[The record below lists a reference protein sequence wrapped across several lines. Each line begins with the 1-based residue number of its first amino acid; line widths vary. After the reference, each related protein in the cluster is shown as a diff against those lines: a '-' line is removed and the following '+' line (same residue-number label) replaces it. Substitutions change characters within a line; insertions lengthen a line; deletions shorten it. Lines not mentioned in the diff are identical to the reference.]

1 MRARGGRRQ
10 IFALLLLAP
19 LVVASSTLLELAKVA
34 RLATERAA
42 VECDLITDSVRRQLD
57 LLAREHPSDDLET
70 LARDPRLQLVL
81 GDAVVH
87 AASILHLAVCD
98 PDGIVV
104 AHSMSTRVGE
114 PVARGLPLPVAEDL
128 PESFRALWEL
138 RRSEQVYE
146 RFTSLTTDGN
156 PFASIQVLV
165 SGAFLRDGIRQAF
178 WTGVAVSLVVLTVAI
193 GAGALVTRLA
203 LGRLRVLEEGVAAL
217 RQGRFEAAIP
227 ETGADEFGRIARE
240 LKLLGEQFQRERRES
255 GAGRTLWRAADLL
268 GDGIVAVGASDEV
281 ILVNASAC
289 GVLGLDGGGAV
300 GRRLSDLLPAGH
312 PVQVLC
318 RQLRAG
324 SERSLS
330 IPLREDG
337 GGDGSLAVGHRI
349 EDAEGSDP
357 GILIELKPARDQAV
371 LHSLV
376 DQSRVLTRLG
386 EMATGVAHE
395 LRDPLQT
402 LSLDLDAV
410 ATAAAREPELE
421 PYVRSARQKVAR
433 LDRAIRGFL
442 TIARMRP
449 PAFERVDI
457 NVLLAQLREE
467 MEPDANLAGLEL
479 DLDLGPGEAPI
490 DGDVL
495 ALRQAIQN
503 VVRNSILALPS
514 RHGRIVLRSRRDRD
528 RISVSVTDSGP
539 GIPPEALDKVFD
551 LFYTTREEGTGVGL
565 ALVRQAVEMH
575 GGEVVIRSEPGSGTV
590 VTLSLP
596 LGTGDGR

>member
-1 MRARGGRRQ
+1 MSARGGRRQ

-19 LVVASSTLLELAKVA
+19 LVVASSALLELAKVA
-34 RLATERAA
+34 RLATDRAA

-57 LLAREHPSDDLET
+57 LLARESPGADLAT
-70 LARDPRLQLVL
+70 LATDPRLQLVL

-87 AASILHLAVCD
+87 ASSILHLAVCD
-98 PDGIVV
+98 PDGVVV
-104 AHSMSTRVGE
+104 AHSMASRVGE
-114 PVARGLPLPVAEDL
+114 RVTRGLPLPVAEDL
-128 PESFRALWEL
+128 RESFRALWEL
-138 RRSEQVYE
+138 RRPEQVYE
-146 RFTSLTTDGN
+146 RFTPLTTEGR
-156 PFASIQVLV
+156 PFASIQALV

-193 GAGALVTRLA
+193 VAGALVTRLA
-203 LGRLRVLEEGVAAL
+203 FGRLRVLEEGVAAL
-217 RQGRFEAAIP
+217 REGRFEEAIP

-255 GAGRTLWRAADLL
+255 GASRTLWRAADLL
-268 GDGIVAVGASDEV
+268 GDGIVAVGAADEV

-289 GVLGLDGGGAV
+289 GVLGLDGSGAV
-300 GRRLSDLLPAGH
+300 GRRLSDLLPPGH
-312 PVQVLC
+312 PVRALC

-324 SERSLS
+324 GERSLS
-330 IPLREDG
+330 VRLREDG

-357 GILIELKPARDQAV
+357 GILIELKPAKDQAA

-386 EMATGVAHE
+386 ELATGVAHE

-410 ATAAAREPELE
+410 ATATAREPELE
-421 PYVRSARQKVAR
+421 PYVRSAKQKVAR

-449 PAFERVDI
+449 PAFERVDL
-457 NVLLAQLREE
+457 NALLTQLRQE

-479 DLDLGPGEAPI
+479 DVDLGPEEASI
-490 DGDVL
+490 DGDAL

-539 GIPPEALDKVFD
+539 GIPPEALNKVFD

-575 GGEVVIRSEPGSGTV
+575 GGDVVIRSESGAGTV
-590 VTLSLP
+590 VTLNLP
-596 LGTGDGR
+596 LGGAPRR